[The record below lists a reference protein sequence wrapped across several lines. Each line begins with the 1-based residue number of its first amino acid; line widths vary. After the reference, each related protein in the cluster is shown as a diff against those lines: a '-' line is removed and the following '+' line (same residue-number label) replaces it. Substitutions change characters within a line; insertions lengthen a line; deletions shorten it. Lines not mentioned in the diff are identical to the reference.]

1 MCYYI
6 GMKTPRELADELMN
20 KSVLFS
26 KYSGE
31 YAAHIKL
38 QADYFNKERANH
50 KSDNST
56 QKAFDATKEGVQMV
70 IIKLKLKSLEKEM
83 SAIKTMLRLMEGE
96 ANNIY

>member
-1 MCYYI
+1 MDNI
-6 GMKTPRELADELMN
+6 KSPRQLAEELMN

-31 YAAHIKL
+31 YASHIKI
-38 QADYFNKERANH
+38 QADYFNKERENH
-50 KSDNST
+50 KSDNAT

-70 IIKLKLKSLEKEM
+70 IIKLKLRALEKEM

-96 ANNIY
+96 ANSIY